1 MSESP
6 KADNA
11 APMTLASAKVLLVD
25 CQAASR
31 KQLDE
36 VLRGIGF
43 AQIMACE
50 TPEAF
55 PDKLA
60 EAAPDLLFVDID
72 GGPDWAFDTIRGI
85 RNGKV
90 GDCPFVVI
98 VALTKKPSL
107 EAVQAALAAGSDD
120 MVVKPVT
127 ARALRER
134 VVNQIENRKEFIATA
149 DYVGP
154 DRRADKRELTEDDPA
169 AIEVPNSLRHA
180 ATGDES
186 AALSEE
192 RVQETLRN
200 LSVQKFFH
208 LSQKVARIAGGQ
220 RDLLA
225 SDTDDGD
232 VSVAVQEIAAT
243 LAEIDEI
250 IGEQDFKSVTKVL
263 DSTRQALA
271 DIEACGD
278 QVTARHFELLNAHGG
293 SIGVVLKESDES
305 AGMLVSALEKAVT
318 VVKGGEGAADAKAE
332 AKAELEGIGE
342 EPGEMVPQP
351 AVASVAPD
359 TPAPDTLAGSDPVAP
374 AKIPFKIRFKAWW
387 DGVDPAETIAG
398 APK

>member
-1 MSESP
+1 MSESA
-6 KADNA
+6 KTDNA
-11 APMTLASAKVLLVD
+11 QPMTLDSAKVLYVD
-25 CQAASR
+25 SQAASR
-31 KQLDE
+31 VQLEE

-43 AQIMACE
+43 EQITACE
-50 TPEAF
+50 TLEEF

-60 EAAPDLLFVDID
+60 EVAPDLLFVDID

-85 RNGKV
+85 RNRKL

-98 VALTKKPSL
+98 VALTKKPAL
-107 EAVQAALAAGSDD
+107 EVVQAALAAGSDD

-134 VVNQIENRKEFIATA
+134 VVNQIENRKEFVATE

-154 DRRADKRELTEDDPA
+154 DRRADARKLTEDDPA

-192 RVQETLRN
+192 RIQETLRN

-208 LSQKVARIAGGQ
+208 LSQKVARIAAGQ

-225 SDTDDGD
+225 DGTDDGD
-232 VSVAVQEIAAT
+232 CAAAVQEIAAT
-243 LAEIDEI
+243 LAEIDELV
-250 IGEQDFKSVTKVL
+250 GEQDFRSVTQVVA
-263 DSTRQALA
+263 STRQTLA
-271 DIEACGD
+271 EIEACGD
-278 QVTARHFELLNAHGG
+278 AVTARHFDLLHAHGG

-305 AGMLVSALEKAVT
+305 AGALVSALEKAVA
-318 VVKGGEGAADAKAE
+318 VVKGVEETAAAKAALE
-332 AKAELEGIGE
+332 DASQGSGPAEPSSVEK
-342 EPGEMVPQP
+342 
-351 AVASVAPD
+351 VAPD
-359 TPAPDTLAGSDPVAP
+359 TPAETDPVSP
-374 AKIPFKIRFKAWW
+374 AKIPFKVRLKAWW
-387 DGVDPAETIAG
+387 EGVDPAQMRAA